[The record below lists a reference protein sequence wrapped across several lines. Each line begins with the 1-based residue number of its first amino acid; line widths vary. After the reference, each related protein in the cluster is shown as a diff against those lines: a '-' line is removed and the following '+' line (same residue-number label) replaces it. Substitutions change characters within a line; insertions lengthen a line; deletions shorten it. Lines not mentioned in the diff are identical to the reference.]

1 VSVTS
6 HDVARLAGVSQPTV
20 SRALRDDPRVSQSTR
35 RKVLEAAHVLGY
47 VPSELGRSLSTRVS
61 RQIAMVADI
70 DNALYPV
77 LVRPIHDALAEQ
89 GYRMVVVA
97 EQGDEA
103 SAYERLF
110 DRSADAAILTTTA
123 LSSSLPLELHRRGI
137 PLVMLNRVS
146 DVLEVDSVTAD
157 NHGGALAATRLLVS
171 LGHRD
176 IGALLGPE
184 VTSTGRERQ
193 RGFRDALGE
202 AGLPLRT
209 EWVRR
214 GWFDHA
220 AGRAGL
226 ESIMEASPRPTAL
239 FCAGDSLAIGALN
252 GARALGLRVP
262 EDVAIVGFDDIE
274 MAAWPCFELTTVRV
288 PLADMARAAVR
299 LLVDRLRG
307 DGSTTYRHEQ
317 MPTELVLR
325 ATHGSPVREPAHDAS

>member
-20 SRALRDDPRVSQSTR
+20 SRALRDDPRVSQPTR
-35 RKVLEAAHVLGY
+35 RKVLEAARVLGY
-47 VPSELGRSLSTRVS
+47 VPSELGRSLSTRVT

-77 LVRPIHDALAEQ
+77 LVRPIHDALAER

-123 LSSSLPLELHRRGI
+123 LHSSLPLELHRRGI
-137 PLVMLNRVS
+137 PLVMLNRTS

-157 NHGGALAATRLLVS
+157 NHGGALAATRLLIS

-184 VTSTGRERQ
+184 ATSTGRERQ
-193 RGFRDALGE
+193 RGFTDALGE
-202 AGLPLRT
+202 AGLPMRT

-226 ESIMEASPRPTAL
+226 ESILAEPVRPTAL
-239 FCAGDSLAIGALN
+239 FCAGDSLAVGALN
-252 GARALGLRVP
+252 GARAAGVRVP
-262 EDVAIVGFDDIE
+262 EDLAVVGFDDID

-288 PLADMARAAVR
+288 PLAEMAHQAVDF
-299 LLVDRLRG
+299 LVERLRG
-307 DGSTTYRHEQ
+307 DVTSPYRHER

-325 ATHGSPVREPAHDAS
+325 ATHGSPVREPEARVP

>member
-1 VSVTS
+1 LSVTS

-20 SRALRDDPRVSQSTR
+20 SRALRDDPRVSESTR
-35 RKVLEAAHVLGY
+35 RKVLDAARILGY
-47 VPSELGRSLSTRVS
+47 VPSELGRSLSTRVT

-103 SAYERLF
+103 AAYERLF
-110 DRSADAAILTTTA
+110 DRSADAAILTTTT

-157 NHGGALAATRLLVS
+157 NSGGALAATRLLIS

-176 IGALLGPE
+176 IGALVGPE
-184 VTSTGRERQ
+184 VTSTGRDRQ
-193 RGFRDALGE
+193 HGFREALGE

-209 EWVRR
+209 EWLRR

-220 AGRAGL
+220 AGRAGF
-226 ESIMEASPRPTAL
+226 ESIMSTSPRPTAL
-239 FCAGDSLAIGALN
+239 FCGGDSLAVGALN
-252 GARALGLRVP
+252 GARAMGLRVP
-262 EDVAIVGFDDIE
+262 EDVAIVGFDDID
-274 MAAWPCFELTTVRV
+274 MAAWPCFELTTVHV
-288 PLADMARAAVR
+288 PLTEMACSAVG

-307 DGSTTYRHEQ
+307 DLSSPYRHER

-325 ATHGSPVREPAHDAS
+325 STHGSPAAGS